1 MGIDEIFF
9 LCAGPH
15 ELGSDARQG
24 VQCILLLFMAC
35 KTSSGV
41 RRVETNAEPK
51 DDLMID
57 VSDVSRFLSFIVK
70 LETANERGEEKFR
83 CGQECLKSSKR
94 RIVYT
99 ADRFLGAQRIKL
111 LSLETLMSP
120 LKGY

>member
-1 MGIDEIFF
+1 MHI
-9 LCAGPH
+9 
-15 ELGSDARQG
+15 
-24 VQCILLLFMAC
+24 VLFRAY

-41 RRVETNAEPK
+41 RRVVMNAEPK

-83 CGQECLKSSKR
+83 CRQECLKLSKR
-94 RIVYT
+94 CIVYT
-99 ADRFLGAQRIKL
+99 ADRFLGAQTIKL